1 MGKVNRLGH
10 FHFGQLGH
18 YHFGVTLIN
27 VATDMTAV
35 IAKPL
40 TADTI
45 VPGGTIVNA
54 QKDVLAASA
63 LKVNGSVAGAFDVYV
78 MAVKV

>member
-1 MGKVNRLGH
+1 
-10 FHFGQLGH
+10 
-18 YHFGVTLIN
+18 
-27 VATDMTAV
+27 MTAV
-35 IAKPL
+35 IAKPV

-54 QKDVLAASA
+54 QKDVLVTTA
-63 LKVNGSVAGAFDVYV
+63 LKVNASIAGAFDVYV